1 MSASRPYEASTE
13 LDGGQA
19 PLRLEEESNLNGLLA
34 RTFRPRTDEASL
46 AVRRAVRTLAEF
58 ASDQSP
64 HVGSDTIQ
72 TVQLMIAEID
82 ELLSR
87 QLNQVLHHPRFQQ
100 LERAWRGLHHLVSH
114 TETDETTKVQVMN
127 ISRAE
132 LGQSLRRYRGAAWD
146 QSPLFKQIYE
156 HEFGQFGGEPFGC
169 LVADFEFDHRPADVT
184 TLSELSK
191 IAAAAHCPVVTA
203 AAPSVMQMA
212 GWDELGNPRDIGK
225 IFATPE
231 YAAWRRLRQS
241 SDSRYLALT
250 MPRFLGRLPYGEATA
265 PVEDFAFE
273 ESIDSQGAD
282 DFCWINASYAMAVN
296 INRAFREHGWCTRIR
311 GIESGG
317 AVEDLPTYTFSSDQG
332 SVAMTCPTETAISD
346 RREHELSDAGFMPL
360 VYRKNSDFA
369 AFIGARTLHEPVTYD
384 NPDATANAELSARL
398 PYVFASCRFAHYL
411 KCIVRDKV
419 GSFKSRQEMQTW
431 LNDWLMN
438 YVDGDPS
445 ISSEA
450 TKARRPLS
458 AGEVKV
464 EEVEGKPGYYRAQF
478 FLRPHYQLEGMSVSL
493 RLVSKLPSPTDGSR

>member
-1 MSASRPYEASTE
+1 MSAAQNGT
-13 LDGGQA
+13 A
-19 PLRLEEESNLNGLLA
+19 PLCLEEEKSLDGLLS
-34 RTFRPRTDEASL
+34 RTFRPRTDEATL
-46 AVRRAVRTLAEF
+46 AVQRAVRTLAEF
-58 ASDQSP
+58 AGDGSP
-64 HVGSDTIQ
+64 RVGTDTIQ

-82 ELLSR
+82 ALLSQ

-100 LERAWRGLHHLVSH
+100 LERTWRGLHYLVSH
-114 TETDETTKVQVMN
+114 TEADETMKVRVMN

-146 QSPLFKQIYE
+146 QSPLFKKIYE

-169 LVADFEFDHRPADVT
+169 LVADFEFDHSANDVT
-184 TLSELSK
+184 TLTEMAK
-191 IAAAAHCPVVTA
+191 IAAAAHCPMIA
-203 AAPSVMQMA
+203 AASPSVMQMN

-250 MPRFLGRLPYGEATA
+250 MPRFLGRLPYGEATM

-273 ESIDSQGAD
+273 ERVDGTGTD
-282 DFCWINASYAMAVN
+282 DFCWLNASYAMAVN
-296 INRAFREHGWCTRIR
+296 INRAFRDHGWCTRIR

-317 AVEDLPTYTFSSDQG
+317 AVEDLPTYIFPSDQG
-332 SVAMTCPTETAISD
+332 GVAMTCPTETAISD

-369 AFIGARTLHEPVTYD
+369 AFIGARTLHEPAIYD
-384 NPDATANAELSARL
+384 NPDATANAELSSRL

-419 GSFKSRQEMQTW
+419 GSFKSRQETQTW

-438 YVDGDPS
+438 YVDGDPT
-445 ISSEA
+445 ISSES

-458 AGEVKV
+458 AAEVKV
-464 EEVEGKPGYYRAQF
+464 EEIEGKPGYYRAQF
-478 FLRPHYQLEGMSVSL
+478 FLRPHYQLEGMTVSL
-493 RLVSKLPSPTDGSR
+493 RLVSKLPSPVDGGR

>member
-1 MSASRPYEASTE
+1 MSEPMFQPISAAQNGT
-13 LDGGQA
+13 A
-19 PLRLEEESNLNGLLA
+19 PLCLEEEKSLDGLLS
-34 RTFRPRTDEASL
+34 RTFRPRTDEATL
-46 AVRRAVRTLAEF
+46 AVQRAVRTLAEF
-58 ASDQSP
+58 AGDGSP
-64 HVGSDTIQ
+64 RVGTDTIQ

-82 ELLSR
+82 ALLSQ

-100 LERAWRGLHHLVSH
+100 LERTWRGLHYLVSH
-114 TETDETTKVQVMN
+114 TEADETMKVRVMN

-146 QSPLFKQIYE
+146 QSPLFKKIYE

-169 LVADFEFDHRPADVT
+169 LVADFEFDHSANDVT
-184 TLSELSK
+184 TLTEMAK
-191 IAAAAHCPVVTA
+191 IAAAAHCPMIA
-203 AAPSVMQMA
+203 AASPSVMQMN

-250 MPRFLGRLPYGEATA
+250 MPRFLGRLPYGEATM

-273 ESIDSQGAD
+273 ERVDGTGTD
-282 DFCWINASYAMAVN
+282 DFCWLNASYAMAVN
-296 INRAFREHGWCTRIR
+296 INRAFRDHGWCTRIR

-317 AVEDLPTYTFSSDQG
+317 AVEDLPTYIFPSDQG
-332 SVAMTCPTETAISD
+332 GVAMTCPTETAISD

-369 AFIGARTLHEPVTYD
+369 AFIGARTLHEPAIYD
-384 NPDATANAELSARL
+384 NPDATANAELSSRL

-419 GSFKSRQEMQTW
+419 GSFKSRQETQTW

-438 YVDGDPS
+438 YVDGDPT
-445 ISSEA
+445 ISSES

-458 AGEVKV
+458 AAEVKV
-464 EEVEGKPGYYRAQF
+464 EEIEGKPGYYRAQF
-478 FLRPHYQLEGMSVSL
+478 FLRPHYQLEGMTVSL
-493 RLVSKLPSPTDGSR
+493 RLVSKLPSPVDGGR